1 MAYSDVMKRDLH
13 LIRNLGALLV
23 SAALAS
29 CSLVEGPW
37 MGRSKPE
44 APPAPTVPALPPPV
58 PTHHFVLEPGQDI
71 VGVVQ
76 VTVSTKEDTLSDI
89 ARRFNI
95 GYEEIVRANPGVDP
109 WLPGEGKTIVVP
121 TRYILPNVKREGI
134 VINMPQMRLFY
145 FPAAKKGEPQ
155 VVYTHPVGIGRVGW
169 VTPQGTTKVVRR
181 QKDPTW
187 RPTASII
194 KEHAENGDPIERVV
208 GPGPD
213 NPLGRHAMYLG
224 WPSYLIHGTNKP
236 AGVGLRSSHGCIR
249 LYPEDIALLFD
260 NVTVGTKVTVVNE
273 PFTFGWEGD
282 DLYIQA
288 FDVLEDDPRDWKK
301 AEKKLL
307 TRSLGT
313 SIQKELKK
321 RGLEVSWE
329 QVSKFAHEPR
339 GLPVSITRAD
349 SSIEG
354 LLAAAPTVQNRVPD
368 GASWD
373 GTTDL
378 PVDEETFQEMLS
390 DRDPQAPV
398 VGGEKPAT
406 PAPTKAPAVPV
417 APNKTGT

>member
-1 MAYSDVMKRDLH
+1 MNPDFRS
-13 LIRNLGALLV
+13 IRRLGVLLTC
-23 SAALAS
+23 AALAS
-29 CSLVEGPW
+29 CSLTGGPW
-37 MGRSKPE
+37 ANRNKTGD
-44 APPAPTVPALPPPV
+44 APPAPAVPELPLPV
-58 PTHHFVLEPGQDI
+58 PTHHFLLEPGQDI

-76 VTVSTKEDTLSDI
+76 MTTSTKEDTLSDI
-89 ARRFNI
+89 ARRFNV

-109 WLPGEGKTIVVP
+109 WLPGEGKSIIVP
-121 TRYILPNVKREGI
+121 TRFILPNVKREGI
-134 VINMPQMRLFY
+134 IINMPQMRLFY
-145 FPAAKKGEPQ
+145 FPPVKKGEPQ
-155 VVYTHPVGIGRVGW
+155 TVYTHPVGIGRVGW
-169 VTPQGTTKVVRR
+169 VTPQGSTKVTRR

-187 RPTASII
+187 RPTASIL
-194 KEHAENGDPIERVV
+194 KEHRENGDPLPPVV

-273 PFTFGWEGD
+273 PFVFGWAGD

-307 TRSLGT
+307 TKTLGT
-313 SIQKELKK
+313 AIQKELKK
-321 RGLEVSWE
+321 RSLEVSWE
-329 QVSKFAHEPR
+329 QVSTFAHQPR
-339 GLPVSITRAD
+339 GLPIAITRAD
-349 SSIEG
+349 SSVEG

-373 GTTDL
+373 GKSDL
-378 PVDEETFQEMLS
+378 PVDEETFNEMLS
-390 DRDPQAPV
+390 DRDPQAPA
-398 VGGEKPAT
+398 VGAPAST
-406 PAPTKAPAVPV
+406 LTPAVP
-417 APNKTGT
+417 AKTGT

>member
-1 MAYSDVMKRDLH
+1 MNRDLR
-13 LIRNLGALLV
+13 LIRSLSAFLTC
-23 SAALAS
+23 AALAS
-29 CSLVEGPW
+29 CSLMEGGW
-37 MGRSKPE
+37 ANKSKPAE
-44 APPAPTVPALPPPV
+44 VPPEPVVPELPLPV
-58 PTHHFVLEPGQDI
+58 PTHHFVLDPGQDI

-76 VTVSTKEDTLSDI
+76 MTTTTQEDTLSDV

-109 WLPGEGKTIVVP
+109 WLPGEGKAIVVP

-145 FPAAKKGEPQ
+145 FPPAKKGEPQ
-155 VVYTHPVGIGRVGW
+155 EVYTHPVGIGRVGW

-194 KEHAENGDPIERVV
+194 KEHKENGDPIERVV

-249 LYPEDIALLFD
+249 LYPEDVALLFD
-260 NVTVGTKVTVVNE
+260 NVAIGTKVTVVNE
-273 PFTFGWEGD
+273 PFVFGWEGD

-307 TRSLGT
+307 TRSLGA

-321 RGLEVSWE
+321 RGLEVSWD
-329 QVSKFAHEPR
+329 QVSKFVHEPR

-349 SSIEG
+349 SSIES
-354 LLAAAPTVQNRVPD
+354 LLAAATTVQNRVPE

-373 GTTDL
+373 GQTDL

-390 DRDPQAPV
+390 DRDPQAPA
-398 VGGEKPAT
+398 VGN
-406 PAPTKAPAVPV
+406 PAVPA
-417 APNKTGT
+417 APAKTGT